1 MNITKLR
8 LYGFLIL
15 LLAAAAGLKLYSEN
29 LNRKKV
35 SLIDSAGSSPAER
48 NESSSFTTFSA
59 EEEKYSAIAE
69 KMGPSQL
76 AGQVMMIGYTG
87 NEPSPEV
94 ISWIKNKSIGGIKIF
109 GWNADNLYT
118 LSRSIKEM
126 QSASAESEYKIPLF
140 IATDQEGG
148 WVRHIKGNSSITAGN
163 MSLGA
168 SQIINDSYLTGMYI
182 GRELKTIGI
191 NMNFAPT
198 VDVLTNHEAN
208 VIGPRA
214 FSDNP
219 LKTAVLAAAFVNGM
233 KKSGIICTAK
243 HFPGHGR
250 TEDDSHGKLPVINA
264 TLEEIRSTDLLPYDF
279 LIREELPA
287 VMSGHLAFPEITG
300 DNSPASLSPFLL
312 KKILRGEMG
321 FNGIIITDDM
331 QMNGALSMSSIT
343 ESCLS
348 ALKAGN
354 DMIMVSRDLSDYEN
368 IRNRIINEIKNDR
381 EFEKQIRESVRR
393 ILKTKNQY
401 LSIGEKTPG
410 SEKERNV
417 SSIPSEDAEAFFRQQ
432 AFRSVTL
439 IYEDRPLK
447 KPQKGEK
454 ILLAGPHRLFFE
466 EGLKRFPQA
475 DTYYFPYNP
484 FYSAAGEDI
493 SSFSSASEGYDL
505 IIFCVSNPAG
515 TQYLETLEGK
525 KNRVIAM
532 SVLSPAYL
540 ENSGWLDSGV
550 AVYGTGRE
558 SFTAGF
564 AAIAGDFIPEGKLPI
579 ILSGNR

>member
-29 LNRKKV
+29 LNRKKIT
-35 SLIDSAGSSPAER
+35 LIDSEVSIPAER
-48 NESSSFTTFSA
+48 NETSA
-59 EEEKYSAIAE
+59 LTALSEEEDKYSAIAE
-69 KMGPSQL
+69 KMSPSQL

-94 ISWIKNKSIGGIKIF
+94 ISWIKNRNIGGIKIF

-126 QSASAESEYKIPLF
+126 QGASAESEYKIPLF

-168 SQIINDSYLTGMYI
+168 SQIINDSYMTGMYI

-250 TEDDSHGKLPVINA
+250 TEDDSHGKLPVINT
-264 TLEEIRSTDLLPYDF
+264 TLEELRSTDLLPYDF

-300 DNSPASLSPFLL
+300 NNSPASLSPFLL
-312 KKILRGEMG
+312 KQILREDMG
-321 FNGIIITDDM
+321 FSGIIITDDM

-354 DMIMVSRDLSDYEN
+354 DMIMVSRDLADYEN
-368 IRNRIINEIKNDR
+368 IRDRIINEIKNDR

-393 ILKTKNQY
+393 ILRTKIQY
-401 LSIGEKTPG
+401 LSAGG
-410 SEKERNV
+410 KERNV
-417 SSIPSEDAEAFFRQQ
+417 SSIPSEDAEAFFLQQ
-432 AFRSVTL
+432 AFRSVSL
-439 IYEDRPLK
+439 IDEDKPLK

-466 EGLKRFPQA
+466 EGLKRFPRA

-505 IIFCVSNPAG
+505 IIVCVSNPAG
-515 TQYLETLEGK
+515 AQYLETLKGK
-525 KNRVIAM
+525 KNRVIVM

-540 ENSGWLDSGV
+540 ENSKWLDSGV

-564 AAIAGDFIPEGKLPI
+564 AAIAGDFIPEGKMPI

>member
-1 MNITKLR
+1 MDIKRIR
-8 LYGFLIL
+8 LFGFLIL

-29 LNRKKV
+29 LNRKKAPVLTQTDKV
-35 SLIDSAGSSPAER
+35 SPYASLSPED
-48 NESSSFTTFSA
+48 
-59 EEEKYSAIAE
+59 EKAVIAAE
-69 KMGPSQL
+69 KMNPSQL
-76 AGQVMMIGYTG
+76 AGQVMMIGYMG
-87 NEPSPEV
+87 DKPSAEI
-94 ISWIKNKSIGGIKIF
+94 ISWIKNKNIGGIKIF

-118 LSRSIKEM
+118 LSRSIKAM
-126 QSASAESEYKIPLF
+126 QEASGESEYKIPLF

-168 SQIINDSYLTGMYI
+168 SRLINDSYMTGMYI
-182 GRELKTIGI
+182 GRELDAVGI

-198 VDVLTNHEAN
+198 VDVLTNHDAH

-233 KKSGIICTAK
+233 KKSGIISTAK

-250 TEDDSHGKLPVINA
+250 TEVDSHGRLPVINSK
-264 TLEEIRSTDLLPYDF
+264 LEEIRYSDLLPYDF

-287 VMSGHLAFPEITG
+287 VMSGHLAYPEITG
-300 DNSPASLSPFLL
+300 DNTPASLSPFLL
-312 KKILRGEMG
+312 KEVLRREMG
-321 FNGIIITDDM
+321 FEGIIITDDM
-331 QMNGALSMSSIT
+331 QMNGALYMSSIT

-354 DMIMVSRDLSDYEN
+354 DMIMVSRDLSDYES
-368 IRNRIINEIKNDR
+368 IRNRIIKEINIDSD
-381 EFEKQIRESVRR
+381 FEKQIRESVKR
-393 ILKTKNQY
+393 IIRTKNRY
-401 LSIGEKTPG
+401 LTDRGKNSDIK
-410 SEKERNV
+410 KENSV
-417 SSIPSEDAEAFFRQQ
+417 SSIPSKDAEAFFRQQ
-432 AFRSVTL
+432 AFRSVSL
-439 IYEDRPLK
+439 IYKDKPVK
-447 KPQKGEK
+447 KPIEGER

-475 DTYYFPYNP
+475 DTWYFPYNP
-484 FYSAAGEDI
+484 FHTAAGEDI
-493 SSFSSASEGYDL
+493 SSFSAASEGYDL

-515 TQYLETLEGK
+515 LQFLETLERK
-525 KNRVIAM
+525 KSRVIVI

-540 ENSGWLDSGV
+540 EDLNWPESGV
-550 AVYGTGRE
+550 AVYGTGRD

-579 ILSGNR
+579 KINGER